1 MIQRRQTKQVRITDK
16 LWIGSEHPIAVQ
28 SMTNTATQDIEKTAK
43 QIKELYLAGSKL
55 IRVTVKDDEG
65 AKAVPLIAE
74 RLRAEGFEIP
84 IVGDFHY
91 NGHLLLAKYPKC
103 AETLAKYRINPG
115 NVGYGEKHDY
125 NFDTIIQIAKANSKP
140 VRIGVNWGSL
150 DQDLLTEFM
159 NLNAQGLL
167 RHPEEREAGPK
178 DPLPF
183 KQVIYLAM
191 KESALRSTELAMQAG
206 LDEDQIIVSVK
217 MSEVQDLINVYKLV
231 AGSCDFPLHL
241 GLTEAGTPVQ
251 GMISSAAA
259 MGILLQ
265 QGIGDTIRMS
275 LTPSSAKASEG
286 KPSPEI
292 NILNERTL
300 EVKACQELLQ
310 ALDIEHFKPSVTSC
324 PGCGRTSSDYFQ
336 TLAEEVNEMIYER
349 INHWKEIYPGVEKLK
364 IAVMGCIVNG
374 PGESKYADVGI
385 SLPGDNEDPVAPVFI
400 NGKHE
405 TTLKGDDV
413 SLRFKEIV
421 EDYICKKFSVDVLE
435 PNLQSQN

>member
-43 QIKELYLAGSKL
+43 QVKELYLAGSKL
-55 IRVTVKDDEG
+55 VRVTVKDDEG
-65 AKAVPLIAE
+65 AQAVPLIAE

-159 NLNAQGLL
+159 ERNAKGLL
-167 RHPEEREAGPK
+167 RHPEEGGTRRE

-191 KESALRSTELAMQAG
+191 KESAMRSTELAVEAG
-206 LDEDQIIVSVK
+206 LEEDQIIVSVK

-231 AGSCDFPLHL
+231 ASSCDFPLHL

-275 LTPSSAKASEG
+275 LTPSASAEATADKQA
-286 KPSPEI
+286 
-292 NILNERTL
+292 NILSDRTL

-374 PGESKYADVGI
+374 PGESKYADIGI

-405 TTLKGDDV
+405 MTLKGDDV

-421 EDYICKKFSVDVLE
+421 EDYIQKRYSSVLE
-435 PNLQSQN
+435 TI